1 MRQIIIARVLVLV
14 PLIVDS
20 LGASFPW
27 SRVSRVAKLPLPCH
41 RVGGFIM
48 CFGLAFPACVCNK
61 KGVFQIGSMCLARA
75 ERW

>member
-1 MRQIIIARVLVLV
+1 MRHIIIAGVLVLV

-41 RVGGFIM
+41 RVGG
-48 CFGLAFPACVCNK
+48 
-61 KGVFQIGSMCLARA
+61 S
-75 ERW
+75 